1 MTINF
6 SAGPG
11 MSRSMF
17 GGANTAA
24 GGKAV
29 SGAVGSQL
37 GGVAGNIAGRMA
49 TSALGMI
56 NAAVFGRQDPELCS
70 QYALEIDGIMSVGFK
85 ECKGIEWEAEVV
97 SFREGGNN
105 YHEQHL
111 IGPAKFKPLEIK
123 RGFVANNGE
132 FYEWLKSCVDPFSK
146 KKIERVTISL
156 VVYNES
162 MYEVGRFNFYNAFI
176 SKYAGPTFDASSN
189 DISFEA
195 MTLVYDFFD
204 FTPGGALANK
214 IQGLLGKAVGAVKG
228 LF

>member
-6 SAGPG
+6 GSGPG

-17 GGANTAA
+17 GGDHATG

-29 SGAVGSQL
+29 SGAVGKQL

-97 SFREGGNN
+97 TFREGGNN

-162 MYEVGRFNFYNAFI
+162 MFEVGRFNFYNAFI
-176 SKYAGPTFDASSN
+176 SKYAGPTLDASSN

-195 MTLVYDFFD
+195 MTLIYDFFD

-214 IQGLLGKAVGAVKG
+214 LQGLLGKAVGAVKG